1 MGNRAARQAIKYRK
15 WKERHDAA
23 IRKAQEQRA
32 VDLEKE
38 ERKALQKEIREAQ
51 KRRKLREKAK
61 RDVRG
66 V

>member
-1 MGNRAARQAIKYRK
+1 MSRATRQEIKYRK

-23 IRKAQEQRA
+23 IQKAQEQRVA
-32 VDLEKE
+32 DIEKE
-38 ERKALQKEIREAQ
+38 ERKALEKEIREAQ
-51 KRRKLREKAK
+51 KRERLRRRAK